1 MEGEPSARRRHDQVL
16 ADIARFA
23 GSSLELEEVLERIV
37 AGAAAL
43 TGADR
48 ASILLLDRS
57 GRRLLPSALWG
68 MDAAFTA
75 DWKTRPI
82 WLHQEPLS
90 REALASGVPVT
101 VVDAAA
107 DPRTDKQSVAFFGD
121 QSILV
126 APLSR
131 RDRLLGTLFLNHVR
145 DRYAFTP
152 DDLETTGVIAGQ
164 AAIAIDNARLYGD
177 TRRQAEQL
185 RRSFRYAGEALAAG
199 VDLQSTL
206 RFMVQLAVESAG
218 AGGGSLRLLDEDG
231 RSTYVVVSTGDA
243 PPDGAERQEFPLVS
257 DGHLLGTLALWRFA
271 PPFDPKE
278 RELLASF
285 AGHAR
290 IAIEHARLY
299 ARLQEEQRRARQA
312 ERTQTDFV
320 SMVSHELRTPLALV
334 KAYAATLL
342 QEGLPI
348 PEERRHRFLE
358 GIATATDR
366 LQGLIDN
373 LLSATSL
380 DAGLF
385 ISQPAPLEVGA
396 LLREALGEV
405 AFLAEERRLDLEAG
419 PEPLWVLGDR
429 QQLRQVVE
437 NLITNAVKYTPPDSP
452 LAVLATG
459 TERIVRISVADS
471 GPGIPPAALELI
483 FEKFYR
489 VPVGD
494 PVESGSSDGAR
505 PPEATTGRPGGLG
518 LGLYICRRIVEA
530 HGGRIW
536 AENPPEG
543 GAAFRVELPRSVGAT
558 PSDRQGSGT
567 RSETT
572 GRNV

>member
-1 MEGEPSARRRHDQVL
+1 MDGEPSARRRHDRVL

-23 GSSLELEEVLERIV
+23 GSSLELDEVLERIV

-68 MDAAFTA
+68 MDAAFIA
-75 DWKTRPI
+75 DWKRRPI

-101 VVDAAA
+101 VADAAS
-107 DPRTDKQSVAFFGD
+107 DPRTDKKSVAFFGD

-206 RFMVQLAVESAG
+206 RFMVQLAVESVG
-218 AGGGSLRLLDEDG
+218 AGGGSLRLLEEDG
-231 RSTYVVVSTGDA
+231 RSTYLVVSTGDA
-243 PPDGAERQEFPLVS
+243 VPQGAERQEFPLVS
-257 DGHLLGTLALWRFA
+257 GGHLLGTLALWRDA

-278 RELLASF
+278 LELLASF

-342 QEGLPI
+342 QENLPI
-348 PEERRHRFLE
+348 PAERRHRFLE

-419 PEPLWVLGDR
+419 SEPLWVLGDR

-437 NLITNAVKYTPPDSP
+437 NLITNAVKYTPNDSP

-459 TERIVRISVADS
+459 SERTVRISVADS

-494 PVESGSSDGAR
+494 SAESGSSDGPR
-505 PPEATTGRPGGLG
+505 PPEAISGRPGGLG

-536 AENPPEG
+536 AENQPGG
-543 GAAFRVELPRSVGAT
+543 GAAFRVELPRSVGTA
-558 PSDRQGSGT
+558 R
-567 RSETT
+567 
-572 GRNV
+572 

>member
-1 MEGEPSARRRHDQVL
+1 MDGGPSARRRHDQVL
-16 ADIARFA
+16 ADVARFA

-37 AGAAAL
+37 EGAAAL

-48 ASILLLDRS
+48 ASILLIDRS

-82 WLHQEPLS
+82 WLEREPLS
-90 REALASGVPVT
+90 REALATGTTVT

-107 DPRTDKQSVAFFGD
+107 DPRTDKESVAFFGD

-131 RDRLLGTLFLNHVR
+131 RGRQLGTLFLNHVR
-145 DRYAFTP
+145 ERYAFTP
-152 DDLETTGVIAGQ
+152 DDLETTAVIASQ

-185 RRSFRYAGEALAAG
+185 QRSFRYAGEALAAG

-206 RFMVQLAVESAG
+206 QFMVQLAVETAG
-218 AGGGSLRLLDEDG
+218 AGGGSLHLLDEGG
-231 RSTYVVVSTGDA
+231 RSTYLVVSTGDA
-243 PPDGAERQEFPLVS
+243 PAAGIEHQEFPLVS
-257 DGHLLGTLALWRFA
+257 DGHLLGSLALWRDA
-271 PPFDPKE
+271 PPFDAKE
-278 RELLASF
+278 HELLASF

-299 ARLQEEQRRARQA
+299 ARLQEEQRRASLA
-312 ERTQTDFV
+312 ERSQADFV

-342 QEGLPI
+342 QVGLPI

-405 AFLAEERRLDLEAG
+405 AFLAVERRVGLEL
-419 PEPLWVLGDR
+419 EPQALWVLGDR

-437 NLITNAVKYTPPDSP
+437 NLITNAVKYTPTDSP
-452 LAVLATG
+452 LTVLAAG
-459 TERIVRISVADS
+459 TERTVRITVADS
-471 GPGIPPAALELI
+471 GPGIPPNALELI

-489 VPVGD
+489 VPVRD
-494 PVESGSSDGAR
+494 STASGPEDGAR
-505 PPEATTGRPGGLG
+505 PPEATSGRPGGMG

-536 AENPPEG
+536 AENPQGG
-543 GAAFRVELPRSVGAT
+543 GAAFHVDLPRSVGAA
-558 PSDRQGSGT
+558 PGARRASDA
-567 RSETT
+567 RSE
-572 GRNV
+572 